1 MTLIGCIGQ
10 LAGCSLTSPADA
22 VSAPISVA
30 VSGDGSSV
38 YVSSNGGAV
47 DEFERNTGTG
57 ALTFEGCIGAEVAGC
72 QVPSKPNS
80 MHALGDVVIS
90 SDGTS
95 VYAGSETGSIAA
107 FARNTATGALTFTE
121 CIGYLSECHTPS
133 VHFAVNEP
141 LSLALSPDGANLYA
155 GNFNN
160 DLIDVF
166 SREVGTG
173 KLTFTGCNGHFAEEP
188 AACAEPPKGVPEGPL
203 RIAISPDGADL
214 YVVSDYSVSEF
225 ARGAGG
231 ALTFAGCVGQVA
243 GICGDTNP
251 AEAVFFQISLALSPN
266 GANLYSGDELSH
278 VIDVFGRTT
287 QPAGGPPS
295 GPPAG
300 STQNS
305 NSSSGSGSASAP
317 GIASTPQAIEDLLL
331 GCSNRS
337 LVLNDVLIRGDRVQ
351 LAGTAEKSLVGKKVK
366 ILFDGSKV
374 VASATVGADGEY
386 SAMAPLPAARQ
397 RDSNNARYMAESGS
411 ERSLN
416 LKLTRRLSLEP
427 PKFSGGVVTL
437 VGQVLPP
444 LTKPAAEVTVQ
455 QELECGKT
463 TTVGSFKPSATG
475 RFRITLK
482 VPAAAKVGLYR
493 LASKV
498 KENPGSKRAF
508 ATYSLPLPVI
518 LG

>member
-1 MTLIGCIGQ
+1 
-10 LAGCSLTSPADA
+10 
-22 VSAPISVA
+22 
-30 VSGDGSSV
+30 
-38 YVSSNGGAV
+38 
-47 DEFERNTGTG
+47 
-57 ALTFEGCIGAEVAGC
+57 
-72 QVPSKPNS
+72 
-80 MHALGDVVIS
+80 
-90 SDGTS
+90 
-95 VYAGSETGSIAA
+95 
-107 FARNTATGALTFTE
+107 
-121 CIGYLSECHTPS
+121 
-133 VHFAVNEP
+133 
-141 LSLALSPDGANLYA
+141 
-155 GNFNN
+155 
-160 DLIDVF
+160 
-166 SREVGTG
+166 
-173 KLTFTGCNGHFAEEP
+173 
-188 AACAEPPKGVPEGPL
+188 
-203 RIAISPDGADL
+203 
-214 YVVSDYSVSEF
+214 
-225 ARGAGG
+225 
-231 ALTFAGCVGQVA
+231 
-243 GICGDTNP
+243 
-251 AEAVFFQISLALSPN
+251 
-266 GANLYSGDELSH
+266 
-278 VIDVFGRTT
+278 
-287 QPAGGPPS
+287 
-295 GPPAG
+295 
-300 STQNS
+300 
-305 NSSSGSGSASAP
+305 
-317 GIASTPQAIEDLLL
+317 
-331 GCSNRS
+331 
-337 LVLNDVLIRGDRVQ
+337 
-351 LAGTAEKSLVGKKVK
+351 VK